1 MLALVISFSVTP
13 LLEELV
19 WQDAGCWLVMGDL
32 TYVSVHNKI
41 QEHFF
46 DRLGVIVMGGCCGG
60 LEAPM
65 LRSLRERSIRDQS
78 EVSIGQ
84 VWSSISH

>member
-1 MLALVISFSVTP
+1 VLALVISFSVTP

-46 DRLGVIVMGGCCGG
+46 
-60 LEAPM
+60 
-65 LRSLRERSIRDQS
+65 
-78 EVSIGQ
+78 
-84 VWSSISH
+84 

>member
-13 LLEELV
+13 LLDELV
-19 WQDAGCWLVMGDL
+19 WQDAGL
-32 TYVSVHNKI
+32 YVSVHNKI

-84 VWSSISH
+84 VWSSISHQTPC